1 MSRLFARM
9 HRLRHING
17 WSRSAAALPT
27 STTAAFSG
35 AYLSLPARLPD
46 GAEHSMRML
55 AAAAGAAAALVRAN
69 LHHPP
74 PLSLSLP
81 ELPPLDAQ
89 AEQNNA

>member
-1 MSRLFARM
+1 
-9 HRLRHING
+9 
-17 WSRSAAALPT
+17 
-27 STTAAFSG
+27 
-35 AYLSLPARLPD
+35 
-46 GAEHSMRML
+46 MRML

-69 LHHPP
+69 LHQPP